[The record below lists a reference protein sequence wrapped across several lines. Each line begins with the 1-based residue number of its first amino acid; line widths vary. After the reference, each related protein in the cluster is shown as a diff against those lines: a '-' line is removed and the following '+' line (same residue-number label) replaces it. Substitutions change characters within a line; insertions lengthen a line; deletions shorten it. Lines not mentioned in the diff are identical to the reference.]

1 MKQSKR
7 RVTNYSMI
15 PQEEVSHS
23 ISLLEDEIES
33 YIRRCSSVST
43 ERLIEMSIE
52 HLRSQTAE
60 DYRIDLEYG
69 YRVTVFMYY
78 LHTSIPSKDSA
89 FYSLIKDRINL
100 LKLSH
105 IL

>member
-1 MKQSKR
+1 MSSSKR

-15 PQEEVSHS
+15 PQEEISHS
-23 ISLLEDEIES
+23 ISLLEDEIEF
-33 YIRRCSSVST
+33 YIRRRPSVNT

-60 DYRIDLEYG
+60 DYRLDIECG
-69 YRVTVFMYY
+69 YRITVFMYY
-78 LHTSIPSKDSA
+78 LHTSTPSKDSA